1 MRKITEVWRQC
12 GLRVVHRPFRFFV
25 ALNDY
30 ANILFGLVFLAGW
43 GGITQTG
50 LYQYITSLEVN
61 LLIWPGLIIAGGLL
75 SRIGFWTKKASIASI
90 GQMVSAI
97 SWLWA
102 LFIYIEFGNPLS
114 AVPLVLRPVAIASFA
129 KIKIGLDKNWHS
141 S

>member
-1 MRKITEVWRQC
+1 MKRIIEVWRQC
-12 GLRVVHRPFRFFV
+12 GLRVVTRPFKFFV

-50 LYQYITSLEVN
+50 LYQYITAIDINFFV
-61 LLIWPGLIIAGGLL
+61 WPGLVIIGGIL
-75 SRIGFWTKKASIASI
+75 SRIGFWTKRASLASI

-102 LFIYIEFGNPLS
+102 LLIYMQFGNPVS
-114 AVPLVLRPVAIASFA
+114 AIPLVLRPVAIASFA